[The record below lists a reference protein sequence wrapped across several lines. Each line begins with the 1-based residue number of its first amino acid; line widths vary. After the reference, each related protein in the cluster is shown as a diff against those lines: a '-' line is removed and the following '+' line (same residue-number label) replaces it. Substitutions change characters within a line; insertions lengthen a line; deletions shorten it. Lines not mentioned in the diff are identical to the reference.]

1 MKYFNRDSSLYDVE
15 KMLEREFVNNP
26 RIRIVGDMEIDHDDY
41 NFLNEKLRGVRSQY
55 GNLQIIDRY
64 RLCQILG
71 WVGYLK
77 FENPDRIYLA
87 NRQAL
92 SKKLPQH
99 VAGQF
104 LQMFSDAFCE
114 YGFKTGD
121 ISDISFD
128 GLCQVVALQAGM
140 HREEYSTMYEIL
152 RAHKSLTIPRLYD
165 EQIFRQVSY
174 RMGEIFKYLNKETH
188 MLVIRT
194 ICDVYVDAR
203 YNDLSVL
210 EIMNRKPDASYVL
223 IDTFVQRAYEE
234 RRDKGFI

>member
-1 MKYFNRDSSLYDVE
+1 MRYFNGEYSLYEIE

-26 RIRIVGDMEIDHDDY
+26 RIRIIGDMEIDYDDY
-41 NFLNEKLRGVRSQY
+41 RLLSEKLKGIRSQY
-55 GNLQIIDRY
+55 GNLQVIDRY

-71 WVGYLK
+71 WVGYLRY
-77 FENPDRIYLA
+77 ENPDRIYLA
-87 NRQAL
+87 NRQVL

-114 YGFKTGD
+114 YGFRTGD
-121 ISDISFD
+121 IEDISFE

-140 HREEYSTMYEIL
+140 SRDEYSAMYEIL
-152 RAHKSLTIPRLYD
+152 RAHKNLTIPRLYD

-174 RMGEIFKYLNKETH
+174 RMGEIFKYLEKETH
-188 MLVIRT
+188 MLVIKT

-203 YNDLSVL
+203 YNGLGTI
-210 EIMNRKPDASYVL
+210 EIMNRKPEASYVL
-223 IDTFVQRAYEE
+223 IDTFTRKAFEE
-234 RRDKGFI
+234 RKEKGYI